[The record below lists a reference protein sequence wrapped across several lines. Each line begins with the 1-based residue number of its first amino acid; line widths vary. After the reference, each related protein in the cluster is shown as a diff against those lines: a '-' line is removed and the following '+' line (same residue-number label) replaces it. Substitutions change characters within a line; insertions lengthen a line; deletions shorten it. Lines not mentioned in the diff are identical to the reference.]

1 MAMSKSKK
9 TLLVVAIVVVVAV
22 LVVLNFTMSGSKG
35 TEVHAE
41 SVAQRDLVET
51 VSASGRIQPQT
62 KVNITSEVNGEIIAL
77 PVKEGDTVKASQ
89 LLIVLDTLR
98 LRSDLD
104 QARYAVTEITARVQ
118 GAKVVLD
125 QSEEEYN
132 RQKQLFDNK
141 LTSETQFNNA
151 RYEFLN
157 AKSSFEAMQASANQL
172 HAGYDKEVENFKKS
186 QITAPMD
193 GIVTY
198 VDCEVGEIAA
208 AQTAFT
214 QGKTLMIIS
223 NLNVFEVEVEVDE
236 TEIGKIDVRQPAKI
250 SVDAF
255 PDTTFAGEVI
265 EIGNT
270 AVLSSSGTDQSTN
283 FKVKV
288 IFKDVGVKIRP
299 GMSATVDVTTNKR
312 EKVLTVPYAAV
323 VMRSFSRDSLEQSMS
338 GAPAESVGA
347 GEVHAA
353 VTGPDSTGKD
363 QAEMERKELKGVFV
377 IRSGKAHFV
386 GIATGIADQK
396 NIEVTTGLIVGDS
409 VITGPYRVLRT
420 VKEGDPIKVT
430 AEAAIK
436 EKKA

>member
-9 TLLVVAIVVVVAV
+9 ILLIVAGVVVVAV
-22 LVVLNFTMSGSKG
+22 LVILNLTMSGTKG

-41 SVAQRDLVET
+41 TVAQRDVVET

-77 PVKEGDTVKASQ
+77 PVKEGDTVKAGQ

-104 QARYAVTEITARVQ
+104 QAHFAVNEIAARVQ
-118 GAKVVLD
+118 GAKVSLD
-125 QSEEEYN
+125 QSEEEFN
-132 RQKQLFDNK
+132 RQKRLFENK

-151 RYEFLN
+151 RYDYLN
-157 AKSSFEAMQASANQL
+157 AKSSYEAMQASASQL
-172 HAGYDKEVENFKKS
+172 KAGYDKEIENFKKA

-214 QGKTLMIIS
+214 QGKTLLIIS

-236 TEIGKIDVRQPAKI
+236 TEIGKIDIRQPSKI
-250 SVDAF
+250 SVDAY
-255 PDTTFAGEVI
+255 PDTTFSGEVI

-270 AVLSSSGTDQSTN
+270 AILSSSGTDQSTN

-288 IFKDVGVKIRP
+288 IFKDTGVKIRP
-299 GMSATVDVTTNKR
+299 GMSATVDITTAKR
-312 EKVLTVPYAAV
+312 EKVMTVPYAAV
-323 VMRSFSRDSLEQSMS
+323 VMRSFDRDSLDKAMT
-338 GAPAESVGA
+338 ATPPESVGA
-347 GEVHAA
+347 GQVHAA
-353 VTGPDSTGKD
+353 ESGPDSSGLSDAEKD
-363 QAEMERKELKGVFV
+363 RKELKGVFV
-377 IRSGKAHFV
+377 IKGGKAHFV
-386 GIATGIADQK
+386 AISTGIADQK
-396 NIEVTTGLIVGDS
+396 NIEVTTGLAAGDS

-430 AEAAIK
+430 ADLTIK

>member
-9 TLLVVAIVVVVAV
+9 ILLVVAGIVVVTV
-22 LVVLNFTMSGSKG
+22 LVVLNLTMSGTKG

-41 SVAQRDLVET
+41 SVAQRDVVET

-62 KVNITSEVNGEIIAL
+62 KVNITSQVNGEIIAL
-77 PVKEGDTVKASQ
+77 PVKEGATVKSRQ
-89 LLIVLDTLR
+89 LLVVLDTLR

-104 QARYAVTEITARVQ
+104 QARYAVTEMAARVE
-118 GAKVVLD
+118 GAKVVLNQAED
-125 QSEEEYN
+125 EYN
-132 RQKQLFDNK
+132 RQKQLFENK
-141 LTSETQFNNA
+141 LTPETQLNNS
-151 RYEFLN
+151 RYQYLN
-157 AKSSFEAMQASANQL
+157 AKSSFEAMQASASQL
-172 HAGYDKEVENFKKS
+172 RARYEKEVENFKKA

-236 TEIGKIDVRQPAKI
+236 TEIGKIDIRQPAKI
-250 SVDAF
+250 SVDAY
-255 PDTTFAGEVI
+255 PDTTFSGEVI

-270 AVLSSSGTDQSTN
+270 AILSSSGTDQSTN

-288 IFKDVGVKIRP
+288 IFKDSGVKIRP
-299 GMSATVDVTTNKR
+299 GMSATVDITTSKR

-323 VMRSFSRDSLEQSMS
+323 VMRSFDRDSLEQSMS

-353 VTGPDSTGKD
+353 ETGPDTSAQGMFEK
-363 QAEMERKELKGVFV
+363 ERKELKGVFI

-386 GIATGIADQK
+386 AISTGIADQK
-396 NIEVTTGLIVGDS
+396 NIEITTGLAAGDS

-420 VKEGDPIKVT
+420 VKEGDAIKVT
-430 AEAAIK
+430 AESAIK

>member
-9 TLLVVAIVVVVAV
+9 ILLVVAGIVVVAV
-22 LVVLNFTMSGSKG
+22 LVVLNLTMSGSKG
-35 TEVHAE
+35 TDVHAE
-41 SVAQRDLVET
+41 SVAQRDVVET

-77 PVKEGDTVKASQ
+77 PVKEGDTVKSHQ

-104 QARYAVTEITARVQ
+104 QARYAVTEIAARVE

-125 QSEEEYN
+125 QAEEEYN
-132 RQKQLFDNK
+132 RQKQLFENK
-141 LTSETQFNNA
+141 LTSETQFNNS
-151 RYEFLN
+151 RYEYLN

-172 HAGYDKEVENFKKS
+172 RAGYDKEVENFKKS

-236 TEIGKIDVRQPAKI
+236 TEIGKIDIRQPAKI
-250 SVDAF
+250 SVDAY
-255 PDTTFAGEVI
+255 PDTTFSGEVI

-270 AVLSSSGTDQSTN
+270 AILSSSGTDQSTN

-288 IFKDVGVKIRP
+288 IFKDSGVKIRP
-299 GMSATVDVTTNKR
+299 GMSATVDITTSKR

-323 VMRSFSRDSLEQSMS
+323 VMRSFDRDSLEKSMS

-347 GEVHAA
+347 GGVHAA
-353 VTGPDSTGKD
+353 ETGPDTSAPGMFEK
-363 QAEMERKELKGVFV
+363 ERKELKGVFI
-377 IRSGKAHFV
+377 IRNGKAHFV
-386 GIATGIADQK
+386 GISTGIADQK
-396 NIEVTTGLIVGDS
+396 NIEVTTGLAAGDS

-420 VKEGDPIKVT
+420 VKEGDAIKVT
-430 AEAAIK
+430 AESAMK